1 MKRGRDLSINL
12 RTTDFGEVSCIQH
25 EQETTGI
32 FGLSDNGREYNT
44 CKEEDG
50 EKMYSTFLTIFFYS
64 FESLYV
70 GRNIINRWSS

>member
-1 MKRGRDLSINL
+1 MKRGGDLSIDFC
-12 RTTDFGEVSCIQH
+12 TTDFGEVGCIQH

-50 EKMYSTFLTIFFYS
+50 QKMCLTFLTILFLQ
-64 FESLYV
+64 FESLYL
-70 GRNIINRWSS
+70 GHNIINR